1 MKNGLKTSPETMHWL
16 MNQIK
21 RLVSLIYII
30 PIILATDTFTYITS
44 KRNMF
49 I

>member
-1 MKNGLKTSPETMHWL
+1 MKNGLKTSETKHRL
-16 MNQIK
+16 MSQIE

-30 PIILATDTFTYITS
+30 PIILVSDTFTYIAS